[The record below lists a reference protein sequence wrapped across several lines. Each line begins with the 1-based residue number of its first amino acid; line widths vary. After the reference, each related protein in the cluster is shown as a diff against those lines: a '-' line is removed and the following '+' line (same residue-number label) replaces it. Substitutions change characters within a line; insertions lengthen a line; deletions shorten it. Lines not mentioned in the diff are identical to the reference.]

1 MYYGVVAIDLILRF
15 TWLSRLSPHL
25 DKVNNFESGIFLLLF
40 LEIARRWIWIFF
52 RVETEWG
59 EYICLYFILGGLWLL
74 ILNVIV
80 RSNRGPALD
89 DILLSDFNGKFD
101 DD

>member
-1 MYYGVVAIDLILRF
+1 MYYGVIAIDLVLRF

-25 DKVNNFESGIFLLLF
+25 DKVNNLESGIFLLLF

-59 EYICLYFILGGLWLL
+59 ESTYHLHTGKSLTL
-74 ILNVIV
+74 IVVV

-89 DILLSDFNGKFD
+89 DVLLSDFNGKFD
-101 DD
+101 ED